1 MRKMG
6 MKEDNNEVTL
16 KTRILS
22 LELLQGLLEGVGHPF
37 TRNFHFIDSVKAYLS
52 YDLLRASV
60 SPFPVIFQYATGI
73 FLVLLLRFRESLKG
87 EIGIFFPLIVLR
99 SLDGSDPMNQ
109 KMSVLRMGTRD
120 LALGRS
126 LDFLD
131 FWLNLDLMGY
141 ATWFIARTGENVKN

>member
-1 MRKMG
+1 MPCCG
-6 MKEDNNEVTL
+6 
-16 KTRILS
+16 
-22 LELLQGLLEGVGHPF
+22 LQFRH
-37 TRNFHFIDSVKAYLS
+37 
-52 YDLLRASV
+52 
-60 SPFPVIFQYATGI
+60 PVIFQYATGI
-73 FLVLLLRFRESLKG
+73 FVVLMLRFRESLKG

-120 LALGRS
+120 LALDMS
-126 LDFLD
+126 LDFSD